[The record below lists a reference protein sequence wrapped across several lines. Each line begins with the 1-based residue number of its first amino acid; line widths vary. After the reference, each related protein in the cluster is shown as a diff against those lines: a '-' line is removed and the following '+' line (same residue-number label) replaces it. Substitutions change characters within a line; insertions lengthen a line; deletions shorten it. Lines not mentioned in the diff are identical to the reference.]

1 MFRATEELTG
11 RLTMR
16 DFMRKGCPARC
27 GGLLLGILTT
37 TLFSAAFADDTGA
50 DGAWEMS
57 DLTLKL
63 SAKNTT
69 SAYSTPVTREMQT
82 LLLHTIDPDK
92 PGVAFRCEKGRLYV
106 VLAVRPADLSKALRE
121 GVRRLRDW
129 ELTYRIA
136 DRDAVTGNWVS
147 MNNSRLF
154 MAHEFAST
162 AAIFRA
168 ARDGQS
174 LEVIV
179 KGWDPVSIDMPESD
193 DELFD
198 YYIES
203 CRLDPDY
210 DPHAA

>member
-1 MFRATEELTG
+1 
-11 RLTMR
+11 MR
-16 DFMRKGCPARC
+16 EILRKGCPARC
-27 GGLLLGILTT
+27 GSLLLVILATT
-37 TLFSAAFADDTGA
+37 VWFTALADESGA

-63 SAKNTT
+63 RAKNTT
-69 SAYSTPVTREMQT
+69 SAYSTPLTREMQT
-82 LLLHTIDPDK
+82 LLLHTVDPDK
-92 PGVAFRCEKGRLYV
+92 PGIAFRCEKGRLYV

-121 GVRRLRDW
+121 GVRRPRDW

-136 DRDAVTGNWVS
+136 DHEAVTENWVS
-147 MNNSRLF
+147 MSNSRLF
-154 MAHEFAST
+154 MAREFAST
-162 AAIFRA
+162 AAIFHA

-174 LEVIV
+174 LEVTV
-179 KGWDPVSIDMPESD
+179 KGWDPVSIEMPESE

-210 DPHAA
+210 DPNAA